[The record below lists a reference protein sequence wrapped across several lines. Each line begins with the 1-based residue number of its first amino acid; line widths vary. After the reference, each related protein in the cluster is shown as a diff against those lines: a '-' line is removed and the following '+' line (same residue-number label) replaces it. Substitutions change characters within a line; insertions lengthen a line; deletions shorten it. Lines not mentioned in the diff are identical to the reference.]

1 MSRAKWKGPFLDWQ
15 TLISSK
21 KSFYPNLWTRSSVVP
36 KRFADTIVCIHNGI
50 EFKKI
55 VITRNKVG
63 FKLGEFS
70 FTRNLEA
77 KRLPRSSKLKKIQSK
92 KAPIKKAPIKKAP
105 IKKK

>member
-21 KSFYPNLWTRSSVVP
+21 KSFFPNLWTRSSVMP
-36 KRFADTIVCIHNGI
+36 KRFTDTVVCIHNGI
-50 EFKKI
+50 EFRKI
-55 VITRNKVG
+55 ALTRHKIG

-77 KRLPRSSKLKKIQSK
+77 KRLPRKLKKVQSK
-92 KAPIKKAPIKKAP
+92 KAPVKKAPVKKAP